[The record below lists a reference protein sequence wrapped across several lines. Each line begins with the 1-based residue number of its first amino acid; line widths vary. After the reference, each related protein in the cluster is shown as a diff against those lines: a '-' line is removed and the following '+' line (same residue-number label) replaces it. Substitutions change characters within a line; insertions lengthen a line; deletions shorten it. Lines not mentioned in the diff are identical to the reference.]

1 MYSLNITDKNA
12 NKKIMRKN
20 TENAKKKRKN
30 SPKLIERSARK
41 QEIICIQETGQ
52 FTIVCAIFII

>member
-1 MYSLNITDKNA
+1 MNITDKNA
-12 NKKIMRKN
+12 NKKIMKKN
-20 TENAKKKRKN
+20 TENAKKKKKRKN

>member
-20 TENAKKKRKN
+20 TENAKKKRKEKTHQN
-30 SPKLIERSARK
+30 
-41 QEIICIQETGQ
+41 
-52 FTIVCAIFII
+52 